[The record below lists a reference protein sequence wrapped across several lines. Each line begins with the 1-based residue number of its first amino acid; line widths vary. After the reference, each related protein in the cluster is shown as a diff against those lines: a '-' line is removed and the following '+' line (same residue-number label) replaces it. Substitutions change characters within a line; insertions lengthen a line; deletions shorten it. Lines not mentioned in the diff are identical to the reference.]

1 MLAMYFFSYDL
12 FLTERTEWH
21 PKLANKLVSEK
32 QAVHV
37 HKVCLVFLWRKFE
50 STRRDGA
57 TCSRHTKKS
66 RIWALHQLSIVI
78 QRLQWDKCTSSGGGW
93 GRWLGSEW
101 VVMPPEALM
110 TWTHLGRL
118 LNGHAHCLTAVYLLF
133 SAVRSDLSPSTKMFT
148 GVVGVALG
156 FHASFGN
163 AWMLVW
169 QTQPSPWPLMAL
181 TPPASLHQIHTYI
194 TLMTATIISST

>member
-1 MLAMYFFSYDL
+1 MGACWQCTFFSYDL

-66 RIWALHQLSIVI
+66 RIWALHQLSIVT

-93 GRWLGSEW
+93 GRWHG
-101 VVMPPEALM
+101 VRV
-110 TWTHLGRL
+110 G
-118 LNGHAHCLTAVYLLF
+118 GHASWSTNDLDTFRPAPEWTRSLFDGCLFVVLCGPVWPFSVY
-133 SAVRSDLSPSTKMFT
+133 
-148 GVVGVALG
+148 
-156 FHASFGN
+156 
-163 AWMLVW
+163 
-169 QTQPSPWPLMAL
+169 
-181 TPPASLHQIHTYI
+181 
-194 TLMTATIISST
+194 